1 MLAKQVKGRDFHGCL
16 AYVLGKAGAIK
27 IGGNVR
33 GRDPLALSHEFL
45 QPINDRSH
53 LSRLVY
59 HCALSLPP
67 GETLDDWTWRKITK
81 DYLEA
86 MGFKY
91 SQYILVR
98 HTDTDHHQH
107 VHIVANRVGMDG
119 KTVSESFD
127 HFRCQTVVRAIEEA
141 YNLQPVTS
149 SWESGRKALSLRQL
163 NKETETGKPSVQ
175 RILQETIAD
184 IVPVSLSLAD
194 LVERLKSHKIK
205 SYGFYG
211 RKGCLQGITYEFDG
225 VTMSGTALGHN
236 YQVGGLWTQLEKQ
249 GASLEPWHS
258 QQEVEKVRRET
269 IAAIQGAAFD
279 QPKLSKLSDRLA
291 EEGIDLHLQFAK
303 VGRFGKRPKA
313 IQYRTGE
320 ICFHGS
326 DLGSAYTL
334 QGLQDKL
341 GVSLDDAQQRSQVM
355 EVRGVSRAIDEAH
368 QDSVLESL
376 TQLLRQLNEE
386 ARQKQERLE
395 VYSNLEPGLN
405 HLLALATL
413 YLKTEEERPIAL
425 VIEQT
430 DNATIPQAQAI
441 RKQADRI
448 LQANTKNRP
457 NAEKV
462 WIDYGDE
469 PNLDLEQRI
478 LWVKPHVTSSSN
490 AQNLQQLDRDR
501 L

>member
-45 QPINDRSH
+45 QPIHDRSH
-53 LSRLVY
+53 LTRLVY

-67 GETLDDWTWRKITK
+67 GESLEDWTWRKITK

-141 YNLQPVTS
+141 YHLQPVTS

-163 NKETETGKPSVQ
+163 NKEAETGKPSVQ

-184 IVPVSLSLAD
+184 VVPVSLSLAD
-194 LVERLKSHKIK
+194 LVERLQSQKIK

-211 RKGCLQGITYEFDG
+211 RKGRFQGIAYEFDG

-236 YQVGGLWTQLEKQ
+236 YQVGRLLTQLETQ
-249 GASLEPWHS
+249 GGSLEPWHS
-258 QQEVEKVRRET
+258 EQQVKNVRQGT

-279 QPKLSKLSDRLA
+279 QPSLSQLRDRLA
-291 EEGIDLHLQFAK
+291 DEGIDLHVQFRK
-303 VGRFGKRPKA
+303 LGRFGTGPKA

-326 DLGSAYTL
+326 DLGTAYTL
-334 QGLQDKL
+334 QGLQNKL
-341 GVSLDDAQQRSQVM
+341 GISFDDFQQRSQVM
-355 EVRGVSRAIDEAH
+355 EVRVVSRAIDDAL
-368 QDSVLESL
+368 QDSVLERL
-376 TQLLRQLNEE
+376 TQLLRQFSEE
-386 ARQKQERLE
+386 AKQKQEKLE

-405 HLLALATL
+405 HLLALAAL
-413 YLKTEEERPIAL
+413 YLKTEEERPIVL
-425 VIEQT
+425 VIGAT
-430 DNATIPQAQAI
+430 DNATIPQAQTI
-441 RKQADRI
+441 LEQADRI
-448 LQANTKNRP
+448 LQGNTKNRP

-469 PNLDLEQRI
+469 PNLNLDPKQRV
-478 LWVKPHVTSSSN
+478 LWIKPQIVNSSN
-490 AQNLQQLDRDR
+490 NQNLQQFDRT
-501 L
+501 